1 MADKA
6 AQANQEKINQLA
18 YEMRAREEQVKSIN
32 DNLRLMSM
40 QIEEVTKTV
49 ETIKHIGTLK
59 KGNVFF
65 VPIGAGV
72 FIKVG
77 MLEVSEILTDLGASM
92 LAERTPEEVIKYLN
106 ENKVKIEGARNNL
119 EQQLNSSVA
128 RIQEVQK
135 ELEAMLQARSGA

>member
-32 DNLRLMSM
+32 DNIRLMSM
-40 QIEEVTKTV
+40 QIEEVTKTI
-49 ETIKHIGTLK
+49 ETIEHIGTLK
-59 KGNVFF
+59 KGDVFL

-72 FIKVG
+72 FMKVG
-77 MLEVSEILTDLGASM
+77 MLEVSEILTDLGANM
-92 LAERTPEEVIKYLN
+92 LAERTPKEVIKYLN
-106 ENKVKIEGARNNL
+106 DNKVKIEGARSNL

-135 ELEAMLQARSGA
+135 ELEEMLQSRSGA

>member
-1 MADKA
+1 
-6 AQANQEKINQLA
+6 
-18 YEMRAREEQVKSIN
+18 
-32 DNLRLMSM
+32 
-40 QIEEVTKTV
+40 
-49 ETIKHIGTLK
+49 
-59 KGNVFF
+59 
-65 VPIGAGV
+65 
-72 FIKVG
+72 
-77 MLEVSEILTDLGASM
+77 M